1 MALMCQAL
9 HDGHGER
16 GFAAAARHHIA
27 HHNDS
32 GWELVCSDETQGE
45 QCAPNKPSQF
55 VKQFDGPQ
63 QTGDDRSGLPM
74 KWQLMK
80 PLHGKSLSK

>member
-1 MALMCQAL
+1 
-9 HDGHGER
+9 
-16 GFAAAARHHIA
+16 
-27 HHNDS
+27 
-32 GWELVCSDETQGE
+32 VCSDETQGE